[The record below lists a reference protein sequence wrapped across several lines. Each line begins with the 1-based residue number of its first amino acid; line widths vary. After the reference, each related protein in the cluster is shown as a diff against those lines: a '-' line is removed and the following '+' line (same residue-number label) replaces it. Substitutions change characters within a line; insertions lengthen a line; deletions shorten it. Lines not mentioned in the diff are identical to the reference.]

1 MRPSHRE
8 IDAQNELKARLL
20 ARRLR
25 WNGRLLRLAQS
36 NLRRWKAR
44 DGKRSRPAFVEWQRI
59 LEHLSAKEVA
69 DFPVSDTPMARR
81 LRQSSPFLGR
91 SSPRPAGPRGAGEK
105 ARTENRP
112 QGGGR
117 VAREREF
124 FVIGSQAFHAHCN
137 RLPAFPDRRSKR
149 SEERSEI
156 HGAAVNL
163 QLKLRQARNDTLSA
177 AGLCSPWKEPIILFH
192 SPQSG
197 DRRDFLSRISQL
209 GPVRQFKIKKT
220 AFCTLFAAFHTIQVA
235 RT

>member
-81 LRQSSPFLGR
+81 LRQSSPFLGLFPT
-91 SSPRPAGPRGAGEK
+91 SGGS
-105 ARTENRP
+105 AR
-112 QGGGR
+112 
-117 VAREREF
+117 
-124 FVIGSQAFHAHCN
+124 
-137 RLPAFPDRRSKR
+137 RR
-149 SEERSEI
+149 
-156 HGAAVNL
+156 
-163 QLKLRQARNDTLSA
+163 
-177 AGLCSPWKEPIILFH
+177 
-192 SPQSG
+192 
-197 DRRDFLSRISQL
+197 
-209 GPVRQFKIKKT
+209 
-220 AFCTLFAAFHTIQVA
+220 
-235 RT
+235 